1 MIFPIC
7 IAVVSPLITGFA
19 DACGKHKEI
28 FLVTQ
33 LLSAAFAVALFL
45 VGGQVWLIFALLFS
59 WAFSDAAMT
68 AFTDS
73 ALLGLM
79 GDKKGGYGQMRCFGS
94 LGYATTVFLSGQLQ
108 ASFGWAAP
116 FYGMSLLSLTYAG
129 IISTLPHDLFT
140 PAALRGPTALATEA
154 AAAEA
159 AAAEAAAAEAS
170 AADAAAAA
178 AVAAAAAEAVREQAA
193 AEEARARRA
202 EEARALRVE
211 RARARLP
218 AMLSGVPTLTFLG
231 CVLACGIAQGVMD
244 NCLFLRLRDLGA
256 ASGLMGLGRAAMCVS
271 EVPFFYFSGKLYKRF
286 GIEQIMLFAVSTHVL
301 QSRAYAMMVDPRFCV
316 LTESLNGIV
325 WGFMWPC
332 ALLHAQ
338 RLVPECL
345 KTTMVGLVTSLYWGI
360 GASAGALAAA
370 YLYARVGSAT
380 TFLTLSN
387 VLLVPATLLAVRVA
401 LAAQPQRLV
410 GYDASPISMRSGFGR
425 FGFSAN
431 DEGDVYKVYKHV

>member
-170 AADAAAAA
+170 
-178 AVAAAAAEAVREQAA
+178 A